1 MKRTW
6 ATVAA
11 AVLAFVPVACAP
23 RTPDAD
29 AEGLLERRSEALLDG
44 DRAAF
49 AATGD
54 GGAWESLR
62 ALGPAAWRY
71 RVTGT
76 SGQGGDTTTVEAEL
90 RYRLRQDRGTAT
102 AHRVLTLSRDGGDG
116 EGGAWRVVSDR
127 PAPGTPEQLWDGD
140 TPLRG
145 ADSARSRV
153 LAAGD
158 TDPRDWTRLGDEA
171 ARAVA
176 EAWDVDV
183 HPLVVVPEST
193 EAMARLLGAPAA
205 TYRRTAAV
213 TTPGAAPRVVVNPEA
228 FATLDASARQIVV
241 THETTHVALRSSTTA
256 RTPMWLSEG
265 CADWT
270 AFRGGE
276 RESDVARAAP
286 ALARAVR
293 DGRVPRRLPTDEE
306 FAFGGDAETV
316 GRAYEGAWLAC
327 RLVADRWGERAVRA
341 LHDAAGAEG
350 EEAALREVLGVDR
363 ARFTE
368 FWRAALRT
376 ELADA

>member
-6 ATVAA
+6 ATAA
-11 AVLAFVPVACAP
+11 AVLAFVPVACGP
-23 RTPDAD
+23 GTPDA
-29 AEGLLERRSEALLDG
+29 AGLLERRSEALLDG

-54 GGAWESLR
+54 PGAWESLR
-62 ALGPAAWRY
+62 VLDPAAWRY

-102 AHRVLTLSRDGGDG
+102 AHRVLTLSREGEGEGGGD
-116 EGGAWRVVSDR
+116 GAWRVVSDR
-127 PAPGTPEQLWDGD
+127 PAPGRPEQLWDGD
-140 TPLRG
+140 APLRG
-145 ADSARSRV
+145 ADTARSRV

-158 TDPRDWTRLGDEA
+158 ADPRDYTPLGDEA

-183 HPLVVVPEST
+183 RPLVVVPEST

-213 TTPGAAPRVVVNPEA
+213 ATPGEAPRVVVNPEA

-241 THETTHVALRSSTTA
+241 THETTHVALRPSTTA

-270 AFRGGE
+270 AFRGSE
-276 RESDVARAAP
+276 RGNDPARAAP

-293 DGRVPRRLPTDEE
+293 DGRVPPRLPTDEE

-368 FWRAALRT
+368 LWRASLRT
-376 ELADA
+376 ELDDT